1 MLDMKSFKDWARD
14 TKGGKSSEEEKT
26 AKFHEEPKLEQ
37 GPPSQP
43 VEPERFPESSM

>member
-26 AKFHEEPKLEQ
+26 AKNTRARLHMAKIS
-37 GPPSQP
+37 GN
-43 VEPERFPESSM
+43 